1 MLMEI
6 SKAYDLVVGKLE
18 SWLNTAISMLPN
30 LVIALLV
37 LIVFYV
43 VSKALRQFVEKLLG
57 KVTENLTIIHLIGS
71 VVSITIA
78 GIGLFISL
86 SVLQL
91 DDTVK
96 TLLAGAGIIGLALG
110 FAFQDIASNFIAG
123 VILSLRHPFGVND
136 WIKAGDYYG
145 KVDRLNLRNTI
156 LETPQGQVVYLPNK
170 NVFESALV
178 NFSKKKS
185 RRIDLS
191 VGVSYGDD
199 LEKVKKITIDAI
211 GKIKNLTPGKDIKL
225 YYQEFGDSS
234 INFSVQ
240 FWVPFKNQTD
250 FLEPQSQAIMLIKKA
265 YNENDIT
272 IPFPIRTL
280 DFGIKGGEKLS
291 TMIGNTTLNNQDGES

>member
-6 SKAYDLVVGKLE
+6 SKAYDLIVGKLE
-18 SWLNTAISMLPN
+18 TWLNTAISMLPN

-37 LIVFYV
+37 VIIFYV
-43 VSKALRQFVEKLLG
+43 VSKSLRRLFERLLG
-57 KVTENLTIIHLIGS
+57 KVTDNITIIHLVGS
-71 VVSITIA
+71 VVSISVA
-78 GIGLFISL
+78 GIGLFIGL

-123 VILSLRHPFGVND
+123 VILSVRHPFGVND

-145 KVDRLNLRNTI
+145 KVERLNLRNTI
-156 LETPQGQVVYLPNK
+156 LETPQGQTVFLPNK
-170 NVFESALV
+170 NVFESPLV
-178 NFSKKKS
+178 NYSKKKS

-191 VGVSYGDD
+191 VGISYGDD
-199 LEKVKKITIDAI
+199 LEKAKKVTLEAV
-211 GKIKNLTPGKDIKL
+211 GKVQNLTPGRDIKL

-234 INFSVQ
+234 INFTVQ
-240 FWVPFKNQTD
+240 FWVPFKNQSD

-265 YNENDIT
+265 FDEHDIT

-291 TMIGNTTLNNQDGES
+291 AMINGTTPGNRQEM

>member
-6 SKAYDLVVGKLE
+6 SKAYDLIAGKLE
-18 SWLNTAISMLPN
+18 TWLNTAISMLPN

-37 LIVFYV
+37 VIVFYV
-43 VSKALRQFVEKLLG
+43 VSKTLRRLIERLLA
-57 KVTENLTIIHLIGS
+57 KVTDNLTIIHLVGS
-71 VVSITIA
+71 VVAISVT
-78 GIGLFISL
+78 GIGLFIGL

-136 WIKAGDYYG
+136 WIKSGDYYG
-145 KVDRLNLRNTI
+145 KVQRLNLRNAI
-156 LETPQGQVVYLPNK
+156 LETPQGQIVYMPNK
-170 NVFESALV
+170 TVFESPLV
-178 NFSKKKS
+178 NYSKKKS

-191 VGVSYGDD
+191 VGISYGDN
-199 LEKVKKITIDAI
+199 LEKVKNVTLEAV
-211 GKIKNLTPGKDIKL
+211 GRVKNLTPGRDIKL

-234 INFSVQ
+234 INFVVQ
-240 FWVPFKNQTD
+240 FWVPFINQSD

-265 YNENDIT
+265 FDENDIT

-291 TMIGNTTLNNQDGES
+291 AMIDGTTTGNREKM